1 MLVEKKSW
9 KNLIKPGIISILT
22 TISII
27 SLVKIGLFIMDY
39 DSGKYM
45 TIAIPMIVAMG
56 FIIGKIIFE
65 KIDFKQIVKV
75 QDLSALN
82 DDELQQYKENFGN
95 DISYKT
101 KYEEEFFRCLEEIDS
116 RRKPSKISIPIYKD
130 YFNEIMKYI
139 SDSNVIPLRIK
150 ESLKEDILSTYS
162 KKGEHDLPHEYFTT
176 SLENARVFKAVCNEV
191 ETINK
196 GHGDYGFIYEYEN
209 WKSHLPIEVPT
220 YTGPLKP

>member
-27 SLVKIGLFIMDY
+27 SLVKIVLFIMDY

-45 TIAIPMIVAMG
+45 IIAIPMIVVEIG

-65 KIDFKQIVKV
+65 KIDFEQIV
-75 QDLSALN
+75 N
-82 DDELQQYKENFGN
+82 
-95 DISYKT
+95 
-101 KYEEEFFRCLEEIDS
+101 
-116 RRKPSKISIPIYKD
+116 RRKTSKISIPIYKD
-130 YFNEIMKYI
+130 NFNEIMKYI

-150 ESLKEDILSTYS
+150 ESLKEDILSNYS

-176 SLENARVFKAVCNEV
+176 SLENASVFKAVCNEV

-209 WKSHLPIEVPT
+209 WKWHLPIEVPT